1 MGWGLSGCLALAA
14 LMHLRNC
21 RDAEQTE
28 WQRNEVEPTLGLEFK
43 PPGENEAAKPE
54 CSLES
59 TESIF
64 ALRPAIAKNSGA
76 YG

>member
-1 MGWGLSGCLALAA
+1 MGLGLIGCLALAA

-28 WQRNEVEPTLGLEFK
+28 WQRNEVDPTLGLEFK
-43 PPGENEAAKPE
+43 PLGKNEAAKPG

-59 TESIF
+59 TELHF
-64 ALRPAIAKNSGA
+64 CAAACHRQE
-76 YG
+76 